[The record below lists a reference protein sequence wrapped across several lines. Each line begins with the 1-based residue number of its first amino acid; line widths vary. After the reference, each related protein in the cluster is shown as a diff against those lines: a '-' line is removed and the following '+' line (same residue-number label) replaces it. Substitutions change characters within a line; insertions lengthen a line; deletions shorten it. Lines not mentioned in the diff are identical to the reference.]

1 LQFCV
6 DLADFDSFSHF
17 VTQNYADEIRDSS
30 KVDGIVKVTYEFTA
44 ALEVPVDEITFS
56 ITKAA

>member
-30 KVDGIVKVTYEFTA
+30 KVHGEVKVTYEFI
-44 ALEVPVDEITFS
+44 LVRNVSEDELIFS
-56 ITKAA
+56 IMKAD